1 MACPAVTGDTRR
13 PRYGTYNDPSRVSMD
28 HHQQSGQFKKIG
40 MATLILMASIFLS
53 RVTGIAR
60 EMVLAALAGAG
71 TEVDAYRVAFIL
83 PEILNHILASGFLS
97 VTFIPIFSRYLADGQ
112 EDGGWQTFSNI
123 FTVFGALLLALIVTG
138 MILAPTVVPI
148 LAAGRQDP
156 QFIALAVKMTRI
168 TLPAQFFF
176 FAGGMLM
183 AVQYAKNR
191 FLFPALAPFIYNL
204 GIISGGW
211 LLGRRLGV
219 EGFCWGALAGAA
231 IGSFAIQLV
240 GAMRTGMKF
249 RPTIDIGHPD
259 LRRYV
264 LLTLPLM
271 IGLTMVFSTEL
282 FSKFF
287 GSFLPAGAIAWIDYA
302 MRVMLILVGFF
313 GQAVGVASYPH
324 MAQLAAEGRLH
335 ELNATINKV
344 LRYLS
349 IVIPVS
355 ILVAVLRHE
364 IVRVLFERG
373 QFTPDDTK
381 MTALTLACLMV
392 GAIAFISQT
401 VVNRGFYATQNTL
414 LPTVFGTIAVVLS
427 LPVYWIGLKMMG
439 VAGVGLAISAS
450 ALIQTTLLF
459 AVWNRRS
466 HNTGAAGV
474 YHAYIKATLAGL
486 AIGAILWLVYRG
498 LQTMLRPPTLI
509 TDITVIGTVSAVFVV
524 LTALWG
530 WIFNIEAIGYLT
542 SRVASLNLAQKIRRG

>member
-1 MACPAVTGDTRR
+1 MEHRKE
-13 PRYGTYNDPSRVSMD
+13 
-28 HHQQSGQFKKIG
+28 SGQFKKIG
-40 MATLILMASIFLS
+40 MATIIMMASIFLS
-53 RVTGIAR
+53 RITGIAR

-112 EDGGWQTFSNI
+112 EDGGWHTFSNI
-123 FTVFGALLLALIVTG
+123 FTVFGAVLLALIVTG
-138 MILAPTVVPI
+138 MILAPTVVPL

-191 FLFPALAPFIYNL
+191 FLFPALAPLIYNL
-204 GIISGGW
+204 GIIAGGC

-219 EGFCWGALAGAA
+219 QGFCWGALAGAA

-240 GAMRTGMKF
+240 GAIRIGMKF
-249 RPTIDIGHPD
+249 RPTINIGHPD

-264 LLTLPLM
+264 FLTLPLM

-287 GSFLPAGAIAWIDYA
+287 GSFLPPGAIAWIDYA
-302 MRVMLILVGFF
+302 MRIMLILVGFF
-313 GQAVGVASYPH
+313 GQAVGVASYPY
-324 MAQLAAEGRLH
+324 MAQLAAQGRLH
-335 ELNATINKV
+335 ELNSTINKV

-373 QFTPDDTK
+373 QFTPEDTK

-414 LPTVFGTIAVVLS
+414 LPTVFGTIAVLLS
-427 LPVYWIGLKMMG
+427 LPVYWIGLKMLS

-466 HNTGAAGV
+466 KNTGAAGV
-474 YHAYIKATLAGL
+474 YHAYTKATLAGL
-486 AIGAILWLVYRG
+486 VIGAILWLVYRG
-498 LQTMLRPPTLI
+498 LQIFLPPATLI
-509 TDITVIGTVSAVFVV
+509 TDITVIGIVSAVFVL
-524 LTALWG
+524 LTGLWG
-530 WIFNIEAIGYLT
+530 WIFNIEAIDYLT
-542 SRVASLNLAQKIRRG
+542 RRVASLNLAQKIRRGLTMARH

>member
-1 MACPAVTGDTRR
+1 MNPLKG
-13 PRYGTYNDPSRVSMD
+13 
-28 HHQQSGQFKKIG
+28 SGEFSKIG
-40 MATLILMASIFLS
+40 VATIIMMASIFLS
-53 RVTGIAR
+53 RVTGIVR

-71 TEVDAYRVAFIL
+71 TEVDAYRVAFVL

-97 VTFIPIFSRYLADGQ
+97 VTFIPIFSRYLSAGKENDG
-112 EDGGWQTFSNI
+112 WRTFSNI
-123 FTVFGALLLALIVTG
+123 STVFGALLIILIVTG
-138 MILAPTVVPI
+138 MLAAPILVPLLAP
-148 LAAGRQDP
+148 GRQDP

-168 TLPAQFFF
+168 TLPAQCFF

-183 AVQYAKNR
+183 AVQYAKKR
-191 FLFPALAPFIYNL
+191 FLFPALAPLIYNL

-231 IGSFAIQLV
+231 VGSFAIQIV
-240 GAMRTGMKF
+240 GAIRIGIKF
-249 RPTIDIGHPD
+249 RPVIDFSHPD

-302 MRVMLILVGFF
+302 MRVMLMLVGFF

-324 MAQLAAEGRLH
+324 MAQLAVQGRLSD
-335 ELNATINKV
+335 LNDVINKI

-364 IVRVLFERG
+364 IVYVLFERG
-373 QFTPDDTK
+373 QFTPEDTK
-381 MTALTLACLMV
+381 MTALTLSCLMV

-401 VVNRGFYATQNTL
+401 VVNRGFYATQNTI
-414 LPTVFGTIAVVLS
+414 LPAVFGTIGVVLS
-427 LPVYWIGLKMMG
+427 LPMYWVGLKTMG

-450 ALIQTTLLF
+450 ALLQTIFLF
-459 AVWNRRS
+459 SAWNRRS
-466 HNTGAAGV
+466 NNTAAIDVYRAYLKAAIGALV
-474 YHAYIKATLAGL
+474 
-486 AIGAILWLVYRG
+486 IGAILWLVHG
-498 LQTMLRPPTLI
+498 ALRMPLDGRTLI
-509 TDITVIGTVSAVFVV
+509 SNLAVISIISILFII
-524 LTALWG
+524 LTGLWG
-530 WIFNIEAIGYLT
+530 WIFNIEAIQYMS
-542 SRVASLNLAQKIRRG
+542 SRLASLNVLKKSRRGE

>member
-1 MACPAVTGDTRR
+1 MNPK
-13 PRYGTYNDPSRVSMD
+13 
-28 HHQQSGQFKKIG
+28 SGSDQIHKIG
-40 MATLILMASIFLS
+40 VATVIMMASIFLS
-53 RVTGIAR
+53 RATGVAR

-71 TEVDAYRVAFIL
+71 MAVDAYRVAFVL

-97 VTFIPIFSRYLADGQ
+97 VTFIPIFSRYLAEG
-112 EDGGWQTFSNI
+112 EDEAGWVTFANI
-123 FTVFGALLLALIVTG
+123 ITIFGALLILLIVAG
-138 MILAPTVVPI
+138 MVLAPVVVPF

-156 QFIALAVKMTRI
+156 QFIALAVRMTRI

-183 AVQYAKNR
+183 AVQYARAR
-191 FLFPALAPFIYNL
+191 FLYPALAPLIYNL
-204 GIISGGW
+204 GIIAGGW
-211 LLGRRLGV
+211 LLSPMLGV

-240 GAMRTGMKF
+240 GAVRVGMRF
-249 RPTIDIGHPD
+249 RPVVNFHHPD

-287 GSFLPAGAIAWIDYA
+287 GSFLPTGAIAWMDYA

-313 GQAVGVASYPH
+313 GQAVGVASYPF
-324 MAQLAAEGRLH
+324 MARLAVEGRIR

-349 IVIPVS
+349 IVIPLS

-373 QFTPDDTK
+373 QFTAEDTS

-392 GAIAFISQT
+392 GAIAFVSQT

-414 LPTVFGTIAVVLS
+414 LPAVFGTIAVVLS
-427 LPVYWIGLKMMG
+427 LPIYWAGLKLMG

-450 ALIQTTLLF
+450 ALIQTGLLF
-459 AVWNRRS
+459 SVWNRRS
-466 HNTGAAGV
+466 NNTHAVEVYRAYLKAAVAGPLIGAALWMV
-474 YHAYIKATLAGL
+474 HRMLQWHVAHTTLL
-486 AIGAILWLVYRG
+486 SDLV
-498 LQTMLRPPTLI
+498 
-509 TDITVIGTVSAVFVV
+509 VIGIVSGVFAL
-524 LTALWG
+524 LTGWWG
-530 WIFNIEAIGYLT
+530 WKFKIEAVQYLIG
-542 SRVASLNLAQKIRRG
+542 RIAAKVVPVRK